1 MGVRY
6 FFSNGDLDLG
16 PFTLNELKYG
26 RIASHIK
33 NDTLIWTEDSDART
47 RAAEIDELNKSYFG
61 ISSYD
66 SQKDLPPP
74 KLRESNNKVE
84 QIQPKISKHSPEVSD
99 MSETERQ
106 LTPPPIPN
114 ETSHPLKDSPLF
126 VIFRKSFTLKGRAS
140 RSEFWGFQLL
150 YFFLFFLAVS
160 SGEAFGIYV
169 ILAFVA
175 ISIPAMFSLTVRR
188 LHDADWSGLTVLWW
202 LVPVGNL
209 IPLLVCC
216 FSGTT
221 GANQYGPDPREK
233 NELPSVSSHDSD

>member
-1 MGVRY
+1 M
-6 FFSNGDLDLG
+6 
-16 PFTLNELKYG
+16 
-26 RIASHIK
+26 
-33 NDTLIWTEDSDART
+33 IWTEGSDARK
-47 RAAEIDELNKSYFG
+47 RAAEMDELNKSYFG
-61 ISSYD
+61 ISSND

-84 QIQPKISKHSPEVSD
+84 KIQPKISKHSPEVSD

-114 ETSHPLKDSPLF
+114 ETSHSLKDSPLF
-126 VIFRKSFTLKGRAS
+126 VIFRKIFTLKGRAS
-140 RSEFWGFQLL
+140 RLEFWGFVLL
-150 YFFLFFLAVS
+150 YFFLFFLSVS
-160 SGEAFGIYV
+160 LGEAYAPF
-169 ILAFVA
+169 AFVVIA
-175 ISIPAMFSLTVRR
+175 FPAMFSLTVRR